1 MREPLATRAAALG
14 LLSLPVGV
22 VSPFAVWIGYRS
34 LRNIRTSGGRLGG
47 WYSAAFGFISGIVAG
62 VFLIGGIVYWLLLS

>member
-14 LLSLPVGV
+14 LLSLPVGI

-34 LRNIRTSGGRLGG
+34 LRNIRASGGKLEGS
-47 WYSAAFGFISGIVAG
+47 YSAAFGLISGAVAG
-62 VFLIGGIVYWLLLS
+62 VFLIAGVTYWLVFS